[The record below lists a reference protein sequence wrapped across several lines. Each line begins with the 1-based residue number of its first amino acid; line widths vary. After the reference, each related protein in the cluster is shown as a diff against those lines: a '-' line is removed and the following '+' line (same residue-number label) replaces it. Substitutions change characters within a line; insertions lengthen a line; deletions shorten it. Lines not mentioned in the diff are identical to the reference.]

1 MIKEFKKFI
10 ARGNVIDLAV
20 GVIIGGAFGKIVSS
34 LVDNIL
40 MPLIGLII
48 GGINFSNLAI
58 KIKDTTI
65 SYGLFIQNVV
75 DFLIVA
81 FCIFL
86 IVKLYFE
93 LVGIFNSI
101 NSILLICFINSWEML
116 FKLIHS
122 AFAQRRKKMINS
134 LESTRFMEMD
144 KNALEKLFQ
153 ANEINSN
160 ARAEELGLD
169 EYIKIVDSL

>member
-86 IVKLYFE
+86 IVKLINKIAPKKEEAKKKADE
-93 LVGIFNSI
+93 LIVLEEIRDT
-101 NSILLICFINSWEML
+101 L
-116 FKLIHS
+116 
-122 AFAQRRKKMINS
+122 KKQK
-134 LESTRFMEMD
+134 
-144 KNALEKLFQ
+144 KN
-153 ANEINSN
+153 
-160 ARAEELGLD
+160 
-169 EYIKIVDSL
+169 